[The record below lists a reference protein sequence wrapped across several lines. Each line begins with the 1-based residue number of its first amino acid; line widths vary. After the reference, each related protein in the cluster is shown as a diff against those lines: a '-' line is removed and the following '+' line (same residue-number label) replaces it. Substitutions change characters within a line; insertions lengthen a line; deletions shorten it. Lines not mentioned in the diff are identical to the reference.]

1 MEVEDWYI
9 DIMTANLV
17 NPAIRSRFEVF
28 ILPNLYGDIITDE
41 AAQLQG
47 GVGTAGSAN
56 LGDRYAMFE
65 AIHGT
70 APRMLEE
77 GLGDYANPESILRA
91 AQLMLNHIGRAEAA
105 AKLGKALEICCE
117 TEKQVAVTGDKT
129 GATCREFGDYLLKTL
144 QTLS

>member
-1 MEVEDWYI
+1 
-9 DIMTANLV
+9 
-17 NPAIRSRFEVF
+17 
-28 ILPNLYGDIITDE
+28 
-41 AAQLQG
+41 
-47 GVGTAGSAN
+47 
-56 LGDRYAMFE
+56 MFE
-65 AIHGT
+65 PTHAT

-91 AQLMLNHIGRAEAA
+91 AQMLLNHMGRGEAA

-117 TEKQVAVTGDKT
+117 TEKKVAVTGDKT